1 MTQSPFLPL
10 VESLNDPIREVRLES
25 LGRLMDAVRRG
36 TLDAPARGN
45 AVNNHIH
52 TTYSFS
58 PYSPT
63 RAVWEAYRAGLRSA
77 GIMDHESICG
87 AREFIEAGKITGVA
101 TTIGIEC
108 RVDFSDTRLRGKRI
122 NNPDQLGNAYI
133 SLHGIPHNQIDAFRA
148 YFEPLILARDR
159 RNRLMTDRIN
169 SIIRPAAGFSID
181 YEQDVLPLSNFRDG
195 GTVTERHLLFALV
208 HQLTQRFGRGEAVLG
223 LVTGSLGLLL
233 DTKAKDLMRDAANP
247 FYDYDLLGILKKEM
261 IGSFYVPATDECP
274 GVADVLAFAGTRGCI
289 CAYPYLGDV
298 ADSVTGDKRPQ
309 KFEDDILDELIAL
322 VKELG
327 FTAVSYMPLRN
338 SPAQLSRIMTLC
350 SRYGLLQISG
360 EDINSPRQS
369 FVCAAMRDSR
379 FGHLVDATWALIGHE
394 KAATGNLSDGFF
406 STTTVSKHP
415 DLNERIQHFKAIGL
429 SA

>member
-25 LGRLMDAVRRG
+25 LGRLMEAVRRG

-133 SLHGIPHNQIDAFRA
+133 SLHGIPHNHIDAFRA

-169 SIIRPAAGFSID
+169 SIIRSAAGFSID
-181 YEQDVLPLSNFRDG
+181 YEQDVLPLSNRRDG
-195 GTVTERHLLFALV
+195 GTVTERHLLLALV

-223 LVTGSLGLLL
+223 LLTGSLGLLL
-233 DTKAKDLMRDAANP
+233 DTKAKELVRDAANP

-322 VKELG
+322 IKELG
-327 FTAVSYMPLRN
+327 FTAVTYMPFRN

-350 SRYGLLQISG
+350 GRHGLLQISG

-406 STTTVSKHP
+406 SAATVSKHP